1 MTAHGRVPFALW
13 LAAIAA
19 ALAAT
24 ASGMAA
30 AGANGPWAV
39 IAAGTAAVSLVA
51 ALVGVSRWRELQAQL
66 ALMQRR
72 SEALAGERDHLQR
85 AVQQQD
91 MLEQELLQAKQA
103 AEAAAL
109 AKGEFLATMSHE
121 IRTPLNGILP
131 MLDLIAGGQLGTD
144 QRQMLA
150 TATVSSQQLLRIV
163 DDILDYSR
171 LEAKGLDLEIT
182 TFNLRELLEGIVQL
196 MQRSAEAKGLG
207 VSLEL
212 DPAVRLSVRGDP
224 VRLRQV
230 LGNLM
235 VNAIKFTERGQIRV
249 RVTRQGETASQHQLR
264 FEVIDTGIGIDGTLQ
279 ARLFQSFSQADAST
293 TRIYGGTG
301 LGLAICKRII
311 DLMQGSIG
319 VSSTPRHG
327 STFWFEIPLLKVA
340 GDLPAAPVTTRALLV
355 SEDPLLVQRL
365 QRVLQHHDI
374 RLHTVDSASA
384 TLDILRA
391 PVRPGIEPDLAW
403 VIADTHALRHGAT
416 ALHRA
421 VLHDTRTPA
430 PRLLWLQGDEPL
442 AALLREN
449 TCVLPRD
456 AGDVEL
462 HAVLRP
468 AVVSARPA
476 PLLASVEPYSGP
488 VEAPQLGL
496 RLLLV
501 EDNSV
506 NLLVAQRLLQ
516 VLGCTVTTATDGEQG
531 LQQLQ
536 TRAFDLVLMDCQMP
550 VLDGYSATRRWRE
563 QEAAQG
569 RTRLPIVA
577 MTANAM
583 AGDRERC
590 LQAGMDDYLS
600 KPVNRESLQAC
611 LLRWQF
617 TMEDNAADLRN
628 APPLPPVA
636 PAAAPMLAAAPTPL
650 PPPLPVLVA
659 DDGSDDGTPGVLDS
673 GVLDELQEVIG
684 AETAIIIGVFLEDT
698 PPLIRQLQDA
708 SIAAD
713 LEKLRALAHSLKS
726 ASANVGAMAL
736 SVAARRIEHDA
747 RAGTLERPA
756 VAVALLIAEYA
767 RARLALAGYQASVRA
782 TAAR

>member
-1 MTAHGRVPFALW
+1 MTAHGRVPFTLW
-13 LAAIAA
+13 LAAVAA

-24 ASGMAA
+24 ASGMAL
-30 AGANGPWAV
+30 AGASGPWML
-39 IAAGTAAVSLVA
+39 IATATAATGVLA
-51 ALVGVSRWRELQAQL
+51 ALLAVGRWRELQAQL
-66 ALMQRR
+66 ALGQRR
-72 SEALAGERDHLQR
+72 HDALAGERDHLQR
-85 AVQQQD
+85 AMQQQD

-131 MLDLIAGGQLGTD
+131 MLDLIARGQLGSD

-196 MQRSAEAKGLG
+196 MQRSAEAKGLA

-235 VNAIKFTERGQIRV
+235 VNAIKFTERGQIRLKV
-249 RVTRQGETASQHQLR
+249 VRQGETASQHQLR
-264 FEVIDTGIGIDGTLQ
+264 FEVIDTGIGIDGTQQ

-301 LGLAICKRII
+301 LGLAICRRII
-311 DLMQGSIG
+311 DLMNGEIG

-327 STFWFEIPLLKVA
+327 ATFWFEIPLLKVA
-340 GDLPAAPVTTRALLV
+340 GDLPAQPATTRALLI

-365 QRVLQHHDI
+365 QRVLQLHDI

-384 TLDILRA
+384 ALDILRA

-421 VLHDTRTPA
+421 VLHDTRSPA
-430 PRLLWLQGDEPL
+430 PRLLWLQGEEPL

-449 TCVLPRD
+449 TQALPRD
-456 AGDVEL
+456 TDDALL
-462 HAVLRP
+462 HALLRP
-468 AVVSARPA
+468 AQGSARPA
-476 PLLASVEPYSGP
+476 PLLASVEPHGSP
-488 VEAPQLGL
+488 VDAPQLGL

-501 EDNSV
+501 EDNST

-516 VLGCTVTTATDGEQG
+516 VLGCTVTTATDGELG

-536 TRAFDLVLMDCQMP
+536 AHPFDLVLMDCQMP

-617 TMEDNAADLRN
+617 RMEDNAADARN
-628 APPLPPVA
+628 TRAA
-636 PAAAPMLAAAPTPL
+636 MPAADALAT
-650 PPPLPVLVA
+650 PPPLP
-659 DDGSDDGTPGVLDS
+659 TPLDSNDEPSPPVLDAE
-673 GVLDELQEVIG
+673 VLDELQEVIG
-684 AETAIIIGVFLEDT
+684 AETATIIGVFLEDT

-708 SIAAD
+708 SVAAD

>member
-1 MTAHGRVPFALW
+1 
-13 LAAIAA
+13 
-19 ALAAT
+19 
-24 ASGMAA
+24 
-30 AGANGPWAV
+30 V
-39 IAAGTAAVSLVA
+39 IAALVA
-51 ALVGVSRWRELQAQL
+51 VGRWRELQAQQVL
-66 ALMQRR
+66 LQRR
-72 SEALAGERDHLQR
+72 NEALAGERDHLQR

-91 MLEQELLQAKQA
+91 MLERELLQAKQA

-131 MLDLIAGGQLGTD
+131 MLDLIARGQLGTD

-196 MQRSAEAKGLG
+196 MQRSAEAKGLA

-235 VNAIKFTERGQIRV
+235 VNAIKFTERGQIRLK
-249 RVTRQGETASQHQLR
+249 VTRLGENGSEHQLR
-264 FEVIDTGIGIDGTLQ
+264 FEVIDTGIGIDGTQQ

-311 DLMQGSIG
+311 DLMHGQIG

-327 STFWFEIPLLKVA
+327 ATFWFEIPLLKVA
-340 GDLPAAPVTTRALLV
+340 GDLPAVPASTRALLV

-384 TLDILRA
+384 ALDILRA
-391 PVRPGIEPDLAW
+391 PVRPGIEPDLVW

-421 VLHDTRTPA
+421 VLHDARTPT
-430 PRLLWLQGDEPL
+430 PRLLWLQGEEPL

-449 TCVLPRD
+449 TQVLPRD
-456 AGDVEL
+456 TDEALL
-462 HAVLRP
+462 HALLRP
-468 AVVSARPA
+468 AQASARPA

-501 EDNSV
+501 EDNST

-516 VLGCTVTTATDGEQG
+516 VLGCTVTTANDGEQG
-531 LQQLQ
+531 LAQLQ
-536 TRAFDLVLMDCQMP
+536 RQRFDLVLMDCQMP

-563 QEAAQG
+563 LEAGQG

-617 TMEDNAADLRN
+617 RMEDNAADARN
-628 APPLPPVA
+628 VR
-636 PAAAPMLAAAPTPL
+636 AAAPTPEAAPS
-650 PPPLPVLVA
+650 PPPLPTVMAPALL
-659 DDGSDDGTPGVLDS
+659 DSSDEPSPSVLDAE
-673 GVLDELQEVIG
+673 VLDELQEVIG
-684 AETAIIIGVFLEDT
+684 AEIATIIGVFLEDT

-708 SIAAD
+708 SVEAD
-713 LEKLRALAHSLKS
+713 LERLRALAHSLKS

-767 RARLALAGYQASVRA
+767 RARLALAGYQATVRA
-782 TAAR
+782 SELR

>member
-1 MTAHGRVPFALW
+1 MAAHGRVPFTLW
-13 LAAIAA
+13 LAATTA

-24 ASGMAA
+24 SSAMAL
-30 AGANGPWAV
+30 AGANGPWTAIAV
-39 IAAGTAAVSLVA
+39 GTATVGVVA
-51 ALVGVSRWRELQAQL
+51 TLVGVSRWRELQARL
-66 ALMQRR
+66 ALLQRR

-144 QRQMLA
+144 QRQMLQ

-182 TFNLRELLEGIVQL
+182 TFNLRELLEGLVQL
-196 MQRSAEAKGLG
+196 MQRSAEAKGLA

-230 LGNLM
+230 LGNLL
-235 VNAIKFTERGQIRV
+235 VNAIKFTERGQIRL
-249 RVTRQGETASQHQLR
+249 RVTRQGETATEHQLR

-311 DLMQGSIG
+311 DLMHGNIG

-340 GDLPAAPVTTRALLV
+340 GDLPAAPITTRALLV

-374 RLHTVDSASA
+374 RLHTVDSASSA
-384 TLDILRA
+384 LDILRA
-391 PVRPGIEPDLAW
+391 PVRPGVEPDLVW

-421 VLHDTRTPA
+421 VLHDPRSPS

-442 AALLREN
+442 AALLEEN
-449 TCVLPRD
+449 AHRLPRQ
-456 AGDVEL
+456 AGDADL
-462 HAVLRP
+462 HALLRP
-468 AVVSARPA
+468 VVASARPA
-476 PLLASVEPYSGP
+476 PLLASVDAHSGP

-531 LQQLQ
+531 LQQMQ
-536 TRAFDLVLMDCQMP
+536 AQRFDLVLMDCQMP
-550 VLDGYSATRRWRE
+550 VLDGYTATRRWRE
-563 QEAAQG
+563 AEASRG
-569 RTRLPIVA
+569 GSRLPIVA

-617 TMEDNAADLRN
+617 KMEDNAAAAHSAPALQQRTPRP
-628 APPLPPVA
+628 PPLPPVV
-636 PAAAPMLAAAPTPL
+636 M
-650 PPPLPVLVA
+650 
-659 DDGSDDGTPGVLDS
+659 DDGNEETVSIVLDT
-673 GVLDELQEVIG
+673 GVLDELQDVIG
-684 AETAIIIGVFLEDT
+684 AETANIIAVFLEDT
-698 PPLIRQLQDA
+698 PVLIRQMQDA
-708 SIAAD
+708 SVAAD
-713 LEKLRALAHSLKS
+713 LDQLRALAHSLKS
-726 ASANVGAMAL
+726 ASANVGAVAL
-736 SVAARRIEHDA
+736 SLAARRIEHDA

-767 RARLALAGYQASVRA
+767 RARLALAGYQAGVRA
-782 TAAR
+782 TAPQ

>member
-24 ASGMAA
+24 ASGMAL
-30 AGANGPWAV
+30 AGASGPWPL
-39 IAAGTAAVSLVA
+39 IATATATTGVLA
-51 ALVGVSRWRELQAQL
+51 ALLAVGRWRDVQAQL
-66 ALMQRR
+66 AQGQRR
-72 SEALAGERDHLQR
+72 HDALAGERDHLQR
-85 AVQQQD
+85 AMQQQD

-131 MLDLIAGGQLGTD
+131 MLDLIARGQLGSD

-196 MQRSAEAKGLG
+196 MQRSAEAKGLA

-235 VNAIKFTERGQIRV
+235 VNAIKFTERGQIRLKVV
-249 RVTRQGETASQHQLR
+249 RLGETASQHQLR
-264 FEVIDTGIGIDGTLQ
+264 FEVIDTGIGIDGSQQ

-311 DLMQGSIG
+311 DLMHGDIG

-327 STFWFEIPLLKVA
+327 ATFWFEIPLLKVA
-340 GDLPAAPVTTRALLV
+340 GDLPAQPATTRALLI

-365 QRVLQHHDI
+365 HRVLQHHDI

-384 TLDILRA
+384 ALDILRA

-421 VLHDTRTPA
+421 VLHDTRSPA
-430 PRLLWLQGDEPL
+430 PRLLWLQGEEPL
-442 AALLREN
+442 AALLHEN
-449 TCVLPRD
+449 TQALPRD
-456 AGDVEL
+456 TDDALL
-462 HAVLRP
+462 HALLRP
-468 AVVSARPA
+468 AQVSARPA
-476 PLLASVEPYSGP
+476 PLLASVEPYSSP

-501 EDNSV
+501 EDNST

-531 LQQLQ
+531 LQHLQ
-536 TRAFDLVLMDCQMP
+536 AQPFDLVLMDCQMP

-563 QEAAQG
+563 QEVRQG

-617 TMEDNAADLRN
+617 RMEDNAADARN
-628 APPLPPVA
+628 ARAAA
-636 PAAAPMLAAAPTPL
+636 PAADAVAVAT
-650 PPPLPVLVA
+650 PPPLPAPVPLE
-659 DDGSDDGTPGVLDS
+659 GSDEPSPPVLDAE
-673 GVLDELQEVIG
+673 VLDELQEVIG
-684 AETAIIIGVFLEDT
+684 AETATIIGVFLEDT

-708 SIAAD
+708 SVAAD
-713 LEKLRALAHSLKS
+713 LERLRALAHSLKS

-782 TAAR
+782 TAVR